1 VIDPLETVLVH
12 LKADA
17 ALATAVG
24 NRITAKAKYGMEQN
38 GWADGVA
45 ALTLELLPASADLYT
60 GTIPFRLTARC
71 YGKDQQDAMAV
82 WQELHRVIEATE
94 RTVVTV
100 TSGDALLYYLVQES
114 MPEVAYDPDIKMDS
128 VFVDLRGAVHRDSV
142 T

>member
-1 VIDPLETVLVH
+1 MIDPLETVLVH
-12 LKADA
+12 LASDT

-24 NRITAKAKYGMEQN
+24 GRITAKARYGMGPT

-45 ALTLELLPASADLYT
+45 ALSLELLPASADLYR
-60 GTIPFRLTARC
+60 GTIPFRMTARC

-82 WQELHRVIEATE
+82 WQEVHRVIEATE
-94 RTVVTV
+94 RTTVVV
-100 TSGDALLYYLVQES
+100 SNGEALLYYLVQES

-142 T
+142 V